1 MRIKKNQKGLTGISI
16 LVIIMLFAFTIVTL
30 LKILP
35 IYFDSYKVAD
45 VVSTLED
52 ERGLGDRTNN
62 DIAALI
68 LKRLEVNQVSGIV
81 KNDIY
86 VEKTKNKV
94 IVDVE
99 YEVRKAMFG
108 NLDIIIS
115 FKHSVEASAI

>member
-1 MRIKKNQKGLTGISI
+1 MRIRNKQKGLTGISI
-16 LVIIMLFAFTIVTL
+16 LVIIMLFAFTVVSL

-35 IYFDSYKVAD
+35 IYFDSFKVAD

-81 KNDIY
+81 RNDIY
-86 VEKTKNKV
+86 IEKTKNKV
-94 IVDVE
+94 NIDVE

-108 NLDIIIS
+108 NLDIVIS